1 MWKLFVK
8 IWNAVPVLQTPTS
21 ELNYSKQLLSYKSVS
36 YISQQL
42 IQPDLEHSHHT
53 WRFFSNDWPILLF
66 VFFSFCPSK
75 PRDVWFH
82 WRRALWACKIW
93 VSFTI
98 SHWKTAKGPWW
109 YRLPVIWPI
118 LRLSRRHWI
127 SSGYHF
133 QNFNS
138 DEWWQTK
145 RVQPAIS
152 Y

>member
-1 MWKLFVK
+1 MKTLRQDMERSSSSANAHFRIKL
-8 IWNAVPVLQTPTS
+8 LQAAAQLQVSFIYFTAIDSTGFRAFTPHMT
-21 ELNYSKQLLSYKSVS
+21 
-36 YISQQL
+36 
-42 IQPDLEHSHHT
+42 
-53 WRFFSNDWPILLF
+53 FFSNDWPILLF
-66 VFFSFCPSK
+66 VFFSFYPSK

-133 QNFNS
+133 RNFNS